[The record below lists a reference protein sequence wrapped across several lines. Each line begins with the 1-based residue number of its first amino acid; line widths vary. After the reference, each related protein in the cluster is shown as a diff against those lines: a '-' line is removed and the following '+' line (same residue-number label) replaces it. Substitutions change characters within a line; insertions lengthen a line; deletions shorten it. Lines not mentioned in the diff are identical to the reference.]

1 MALPRLR
8 TGGPACGTF
17 TPLPSVSATR
27 LTGAAH
33 GARSLCLAIAITS
46 AAGAGGAMAQQ
57 PAPAAAATAT
67 ANAIARTAY
76 DIPAGALGPAL
87 SRYAAEAGVT
97 LSFESA
103 LTEGRSTAGL
113 RGSHAVPEGFARL
126 LANTGLEAVP
136 HEGGGYTLRRAT
148 AAAAPVAGA
157 DGTTLSEVRVTAQ
170 AERSATTEGSGSYAS
185 RIVTVGKGE
194 QTLKEIPQSVT
205 VVTRQKMD
213 DQNLTT
219 IDAVLANTTG
229 ITMYNSPMG
238 GRYVYSRGFMADTYQ
253 FDGVNRAF
261 YYPQANNFTS
271 NTAILDR
278 VEIVR
283 GATGLLQ
290 GAGTPSATIN
300 MVRKRPLADK
310 QLLVSASAGS
320 WNNVRTEVD
329 ATGPLNE
336 AGTLRG
342 RAVASFEDRDYFYD
356 VAKSRTGVLYGA
368 LEYDLSPQT
377 RLTLGASYEKLKS
390 VPFFHGLPRYDN
402 GADLRLARST
412 FLGADWNRWNSE
424 QTSVFTEL
432 AHRFDADWT
441 LKATATYTR
450 EKHDIKYLYSNGAIN
465 PATMAGSTTFA
476 GLFDFGTDNK
486 GLDVAVDGKFD
497 AFGRRHALSFGANT
511 GRMVSRGDFGLIA
524 LGVRNDVLN
533 PDHQIG
539 EPVTADFLARRYRGA
554 ATVTEMT
561 QSGAYGVA
569 RFSVS
574 DPLTLVLGARVSRY
588 KWTSRLRDTGEAYD
602 DPYRESGVLTPYGG
616 LVYALNKQWSAYVS
630 YADIFQPQNAV
641 TAAGV
646 MLDPIKGKNYEAG
659 LKGELMDGKVNASLA
674 VFRIDQSNRAE
685 QDMVNPCSVGAYCYV
700 SSGRVRSQGVDAE
713 ISGEIARGWQ
723 VFGGYTLN
731 SFRYLDDTSNAGV
744 AFASTYTPKHILRL
758 WTDYR
763 LPGALNAWTVGGGV
777 NFQSESSRTTGNI
790 KIAQP
795 AYAVWTARVSYQINR
810 SWSLA
815 LNVSNLFDKVYYQT
829 VGAPGWGN
837 FYGEPRNATVT
848 LRGRF

>member
-1 MALPRLR
+1 MALPRFR
-8 TGGPACGTF
+8 TGHNRRV
-17 TPLPSVSATR
+17 TPS

-33 GARSLCLAIAITS
+33 GARCLCIAL
-46 AAGAGGAMAQQ
+46 AMASGGIASAQQ
-57 PAPAAAATAT
+57 AAQPAAARPAH
-67 ANAIARTAY
+67 

-87 SRYAAEAGVT
+87 SRYAAESGIT
-97 LSFESA
+97 LSFEPA
-103 LTEGRSTAGL
+103 LAEGRSTAGL
-113 RGSHAVPEGFARL
+113 RGSYALSDGFARL
-126 LANTGLEAVP
+126 LAGTGLEAVP
-136 HEGGGYTLRRAT
+136 RAGGGYTLRQAAARAT
-148 AAAAPVAGA
+148 PAAAADSDA
-157 DGTTLSEVRVTAQ
+157 TTLSEVRVTAQ
-170 AERSATTEGSGSYAS
+170 AERSAVTEGSGSYTS

-219 IDAVLANTTG
+219 IDSVLANATG

-271 NTAILDR
+271 NTAMLDR

-300 MVRKRPLADK
+300 MVRKRPLAEK
-310 QLLVSASAGS
+310 QLQLSASAGS
-320 WNNVRTEVD
+320 WNNYRTEVD

-342 RAVASFEDRDYFYD
+342 RAVVSFDDRDYFYD
-356 VAKSRTGVLYGA
+356 VAKSRTGVLYGV
-368 LEYDLSPQT
+368 LEYDIAPQT
-377 RLTLGASYEKLKS
+377 RLTVGASQEKLRS
-390 VPFFHGLPRYDN
+390 VPFFHGLPRYN
-402 GADLRLARST
+402 TGADIRLDRST
-412 FLGADWNRWNSE
+412 FLGANWNRWNSE

-432 AHRFDADWT
+432 AHRFNDDWT

-450 EKHDIKYLYSNGAIN
+450 EKHHIKYMYSDGAIN
-465 PATMAGSTTFA
+465 PATLAGSTTFS
-476 GLFDFGTDNK
+476 GLFDFETDNK
-486 GLDVAVDGKFD
+486 GIDLSLDGKFD
-497 AFGRRHALSFGANT
+497 AFGRRHSVSLGANT
-511 GRMVSRGDFGLIA
+511 GRMTNDGDFGLIS
-524 LGVRNDVLN
+524 LGVRNNVFN
-533 PDHQIG
+533 PNRLVAQPG
-539 EPVTADFLARRYRGA
+539 TAEFLARRYRGA
-554 ATVTEMT
+554 ATITEMK

-574 DPLTLVLGARVSRY
+574 DPLTLVLGARVTNYDWRSRY
-588 KWTSRLRDTGEAYD
+588 RDTGEVYI
-602 DPYRESGVLTPYGG
+602 DPYRSHGVVTPYGG
-616 LVYALNKQWSAYVS
+616 LIYALNNQWSAYVS
-630 YADIFQPQNAV
+630 YADIFQPQNSV
-641 TAAGV
+641 TAAGAV
-646 MLDPIKGKNYEAG
+646 LDPIKGKNYEAG
-659 LKGELMDGKVNASLA
+659 LKGELMDGRLNASFA
-674 VFRIDQSNRAE
+674 VFRIDQNNRAE
-685 QDMVNPCSVGAYCYV
+685 QDMVNPCSVGSYCYV
-700 SSGRVRSQGVDAE
+700 SSGRVRSQGIDAE

-723 VFGGYTLN
+723 IFGGYTLN
-731 SFRYLDDTSNAGV
+731 SFRYLNNTSNAGV

-777 NFQSESSRTTGNI
+777 NFQTESSRTTGSI
-790 KIAQP
+790 KVAQP
-795 AYAVWTARVSYQINR
+795 SYAVWTARVSYQIDRN
-810 SWSLA
+810 WSLA
-815 LNVSNLFDKVYYQT
+815 LNVSNLFDKTYYQT

-837 FYGEPRNATVT
+837 FYGEPRNTTLT